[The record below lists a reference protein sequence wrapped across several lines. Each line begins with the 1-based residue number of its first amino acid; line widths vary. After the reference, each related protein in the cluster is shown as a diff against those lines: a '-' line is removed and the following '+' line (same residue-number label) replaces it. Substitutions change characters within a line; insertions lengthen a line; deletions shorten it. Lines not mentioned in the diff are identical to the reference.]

1 MSGTDVDGSVTV
13 SVIVRDARGF
23 TSHYDDFVTDSA
35 QAERALELLATA
47 HQAFSAPHVSTPR
60 AFFARALG
68 ALVKSV
74 G

>member
-1 MSGTDVDGSVTV
+1 MSGSDVDGPVTV

-35 QAERALELLATA
+35 QAERALEILAAA
-47 HQAFSAPHVSTPR
+47 HQASSASHVSTPR
-60 AFFARALG
+60 NFFTRALG
-68 ALVKSV
+68 TLVKAV